1 MRQSQ
6 VSQERKS
13 GTDSKGKMDPKI
25 VKEVLDVK
33 LNNRYP
39 EGLTSKERYVIKRRA
54 DTFRIKGK
62 DMPRGPQNIYHL
74 SLFNS

>member
-1 MRQSQ
+1 M
-6 VSQERKS
+6 SQERQERQ
-13 GTDSKGKMDPKI
+13 GQTGKMDPKR

-33 LNNRYP
+33 LNNQYP
-39 EGLTSKERYVIKRRA
+39 EGLTSKERYVMKRQA

-62 DMPRGPQNIYHL
+62 DMPCGPQNIYHL